1 MLDFTIDDFISFINY
16 YLDLHGLELGNEP
29 PQATTYRK
37 TEELLKIEYPHYELG
52 EEEYPSW
59 NMTLRNILEENTDC
73 DGFICWMVLNEE
85 NDEEEIDRV
94 LFVSYHKESDQLAS
108 YLSEKNLENF
118 QGVLLEEVMI
128 NLVDNY
134 GSEIVYH

>member
-1 MLDFTIDDFISFINY
+1 
-16 YLDLHGLELGNEP
+16 
-29 PQATTYRK
+29 
-37 TEELLKIEYPHYELG
+37 
-52 EEEYPSW
+52 
-59 NMTLRNILEENTDC
+59 
-73 DGFICWMVLNEE
+73 MVLNEE

-94 LFVSYHKESDQLAS
+94 LFVSYHKESDQLIS